1 MKTFG
6 LIPLSGLE
14 EQAERVQ
21 AVLDRLSRDGA
32 RFLCP
37 AQRRS
42 FAARFSQVTPVE
54 EEAFWTGSD
63 RILTL
68 GGDGTILS
76 AAPAAARYGKEL
88 FGVNF
93 GHEGFLTAC
102 APEEGEKLSLLLTD
116 RLVRSRRMM
125 LSLSV
130 NGTEKALALN
140 EILLAPRERG
150 RLLSVNLSVNGT
162 PITAFRADA
171 LLFHTP
177 TGSTAYA
184 FSAGGAVCS
193 EELEAIGV
201 KAVAP
206 YMHRGGHHMLFGP
219 DAVFDPEDLYV
230 PGGSSE
236 AVADGGAPIPLA
248 DADRV
253 QIRRATNDL
262 TLLFA
267 ERHDNQSIFC
277 KKQREAGR
285 ERQ

>member
-1 MKTFG
+1 MKTYG
-6 LIPLSGLE
+6 LYPLTDLE
-14 EQAERVQ
+14 RDQKRLQ
-21 AVLDRLSRDGA
+21 AVLDRLDLCDA
-32 RFLCP
+32 RFLCL
-37 AQRRS
+37 QDRTD
-42 FAARFSQVTPVE
+42 FAARFPRVQAVKE
-54 EEAFWTGSD
+54 ERFWEASD
-63 RILTL
+63 VIVTL
-68 GGDGTILS
+68 GGDGTILA
-76 AAPAAARYGKEL
+76 AAPKAARHGKPV

-102 APEEGEKLSLLLTD
+102 SPEDGDKLDLLRAGKT
-116 RLVRSRRMM
+116 VSSRRMM
-125 LSLSV
+125 LSLFV
-130 NGTEKALALN
+130 NDEERDVALN

-150 RLLSVNLSVNGT
+150 RLLSVDLTVNAT

-206 YMHRGGHHMLFGP
+206 YMRRGGHHMLFAP
-219 DAVFDPEDLYV
+219 DALFCPERLFV
-230 PGGSSE
+230 PDGTAE
-236 AVADGGAPIPLA
+236 AVADGREAIPLSEK
-248 DADRV
+248 DRV
-253 QIRRATNDL
+253 KICRAASDL
-262 TLLFA
+262 VLLFT
-267 ERHDNQSIFC
+267 ERHDNHAIFC